1 MRRRIGNR
9 YAQVALTYTRPWYM
23 RLWAAF
29 IGWFVLASLI
39 FSRKA
44 DYAGQI
50 AYLTIGGTI
59 AAWGGAIIAGH
70 AKEQLADARARLT
83 PAFRAPHLIVAAL
96 VFIAGAIG
104 FSAFIVFRL
113 HQSPLAPGWPA
124 VSTTTSGFIALVLLA
139 AAAMA
144 WSTHLQSATF
154 IFTSI

>member
-1 MRRRIGNR
+1 TFSWSCIMRLLTNR
-9 YAQVALTYTRPWYM
+9 YAQIALTYTRPWYM

-29 IGWFVLASLI
+29 IGWFALASLI

-83 PAFRAPHLIVAAL
+83 PHFRAPHLIVAAL
-96 VFIAGAIG
+96 VFIVGAVG
-104 FSAFIVFRL
+104 FSAFIVLPLR
-113 HQSPLAPGWPA
+113 QSPPPPRWPA
-124 VSTTTSGFIALVLLA
+124 VGP
-139 AAAMA
+139 
-144 WSTHLQSATF
+144 
-154 IFTSI
+154 